1 MWFPEEM
8 KSLDAETKPVVVSW
22 EWSVNRLQMGTGELF
37 GGNGNIFF
45 SKTDLWWLHSWINL
59 LTIMELKVSERK

>member
-1 MWFPEEM
+1 MWFPEEL

-37 GGNGNIFF
+37 GGNGNIFLV
-45 SKTDLWWLHSWINL
+45 K
-59 LTIMELKVSERK
+59 LTCDGCTAELIY